1 MSEYQQHMSNK
12 IGLKAYHKDLLSKL
26 LNNMAFDKVD
36 YTNFFRSLGN
46 LKAGPGTSDD
56 ELIAPLKNALLDL
69 SKERRK
75 VWLDWLHQYI
85 KLVSHNMFSPPNFV
99 LFYLILAGQL
109 NNSLCSNKKTEFMC
123 NVCSGSWWL
132 RVYQNLRGKRK

>member
-1 MSEYQQHMSNK
+1 MHFCLKCVVFVSSHRYADKFMSEYQQHMSNK

-85 KLVSHNMFSPPNFV
+85 ELVSHDMHSPANSV
-99 LFYLILAGQL
+99 LVNIILAGQ
-109 NNSLCSNKKTEFMC
+109 
-123 NVCSGSWWL
+123 V
-132 RVYQNLRGKRK
+132 R